1 MVCKQTFIKKQ
12 SKIADLWKL
21 QEYYESR
28 NETSKLANVIDKIE
42 KLVNVDSADEKQSE
56 DSASGYSN
64 DNEHEENSVDQN
76 LKQGSNGDED
86 EDVDGDVQGGYV
98 EFNCNADENDDKNE
112 NDDDDENDDN
122 KGNES
127 NDKNNKTLKCY

>member
-56 DSASGYSN
+56 DSSSGYSN
-64 DNEHEENSVDQN
+64 YNESEESSVDQN
-76 LKQGSNGDED
+76 LKQGSNGNED
-86 EDVDGDVQGGYV
+86 EAVDGDVLGGYS
-98 EFNCNADENDDKNE
+98 EFNHNV
-112 NDDDDENDDN
+112 DENDDN
-122 KGNES
+122 IENDDDNE
-127 NDKNNKTLKCY
+127 NDDNTGD